1 MKSRMAR
8 LEEEI
13 EELQACPFWGVCYI
27 AHDYLR
33 WIPMQLQQQQQQQQQ
48 QHQQPNPTTRARDP
62 ATHHEAHGNAH
73 LQGEQQGGP
82 GLQVQNTSAS
92 QLGIFSTERDDE
104 LTVLNLNLKSTTSQ
118 MQAERAAVDE
128 FMLSSRR

>member
-13 EELQACPFWGVCYI
+13 EELQACPFGGLCYI
-27 AHDYLR
+27 ALLPLDYLR
-33 WIPMQLQQQQQQQQQ
+33 WIPMQLQQQQQQ
-48 QHQQPNPTTRARDP
+48 QQPNPTTRARDP

-73 LQGEQQGGP
+73 LQGAEQDGP
-82 GLQVQNTSAS
+82 GLQVPNTSAS
-92 QLGIFSTERDDE
+92 QIGIFSTERDDE